1 MIASLRGTV
10 ISISLDS
17 AVIECAGV
25 GYLVKATPNTLAQLV
40 RGEEA
45 FILTTMVVKEDSH
58 TLYGFLDDS
67 TREMFALVQ
76 TVSGLGPRL
85 ALAAQSVYTTEELA
99 TAIGAGD
106 AKTLQKIPG
115 VGKRMAE
122 RMVVDLK
129 DKVAAYAGTA
139 PAPDA
144 TGASG
149 GVVNALVA
157 DQVVEALVGLGFTEK
172 VAGPVA
178 TQVLTESPDMQTS
191 QALRAALSILGT
203 GK

>member
-10 ISISLDS
+10 ITISLDS

-25 GYLVKATPNTLAQLV
+25 GYLIKAAPNTLAQLT
-40 RGEEA
+40 RGEET
-45 FILTTMVVKEDSH
+45 FILTTMVVKEDSQ

-67 TREMFALVQ
+67 TREMFGLLQ

-99 TAIGAGD
+99 GAISSSD

-129 DKVAAYAGTA
+129 DKVAGYVSPGGSTHEV
-139 PAPDA
+139 
-144 TGASG
+144 ASP
-149 GVVNALVA
+149 
-157 DQVVEALVGLGFTEK
+157 QVDLSGHIAEQVIEALTGLGFSEK
-172 VAGPVA
+172 MAEPAVS
-178 TQVLTESPDMQTS
+178 QVLSENPDIQTS

-203 GK
+203 RK

>member
-10 ISISLDS
+10 ITISLDS

-25 GYLVKATPNTLAQLV
+25 GYLIKAAPNTLAQLT
-40 RGEEA
+40 RGEET
-45 FILTTMVVKEDSH
+45 FILTTMVVKEDSQ

-67 TREMFALVQ
+67 TREMFGLLQ

-99 TAIGAGD
+99 GAISSSD

-129 DKVAAYAGTA
+129 DKVAGYVNPGGSTHEV
-139 PAPDA
+139 
-144 TGASG
+144 ASP
-149 GVVNALVA
+149 
-157 DQVVEALVGLGFTEK
+157 QVDLSGHIAEQVIEALTGLGFTEK
-172 VAGPVA
+172 MAEPAVS
-178 TQVLTESPDMQTS
+178 QVLSENPDIQTS

-203 GK
+203 RK

>member
-10 ISISLDS
+10 ITISLDS

-25 GYLVKATPNTLAQLV
+25 GYLVKAAPNTLAQLA
-40 RGEEA
+40 RGEET
-45 FILTTMVVKEDSH
+45 FILTTMVVKEDSQ

-67 TREMFALVQ
+67 TREMFALLQ

-99 TAIGAGD
+99 GAISSSD

-129 DKVAAYAGTA
+129 DKVAGYVSPGGSTHEV
-139 PAPDA
+139 
-144 TGASG
+144 ASP
-149 GVVNALVA
+149 
-157 DQVVEALVGLGFTEK
+157 QVDLSGHIAEQVIEALTGLGFTEK
-172 VAGPVA
+172 MAEPAVSK
-178 TQVLTESPDMQTS
+178 VLSENPDIQTS

-203 GK
+203 RK

>member
-10 ISISLDS
+10 ITISLDS

-25 GYLVKATPNTLAQLV
+25 GYLIKAAPNTLAQLT
-40 RGEEA
+40 RGEET
-45 FILTTMVVKEDSH
+45 FILTTMVVKEDSQ

-67 TREMFALVQ
+67 TREMFALLQ

-99 TAIGAGD
+99 GAISSSD

-129 DKVAAYAGTA
+129 DKVAGYVSPGGSTHEV
-139 PAPDA
+139 
-144 TGASG
+144 ASP
-149 GVVNALVA
+149 
-157 DQVVEALVGLGFTEK
+157 QVDLSGHIAEQVIEALTGLGFTEK
-172 VAGPVA
+172 MAEPAVS
-178 TQVLTESPDMQTS
+178 QVLSENPDIQTS

-203 GK
+203 RK

>member
-10 ISISLDS
+10 ITISLDS

-25 GYLVKATPNTLAQLV
+25 GYLIKAAPNTLAQLA
-40 RGEEA
+40 RGEET
-45 FILTTMVVKEDSH
+45 FILTTMVVKEDSQ

-67 TREMFALVQ
+67 TREMFGLLQ

-99 TAIGAGD
+99 GAISSSD

-129 DKVAAYAGTA
+129 DKVAGYVSPGGSTHEV
-139 PAPDA
+139 
-144 TGASG
+144 ASP
-149 GVVNALVA
+149 
-157 DQVVEALVGLGFTEK
+157 QVDLSGHIAEQVIEALTGLGFAEK
-172 VAGPVA
+172 MAEPAVS
-178 TQVLTESPDMQTS
+178 QVLSENPDIQTS

-203 GK
+203 RK

>member
-10 ISISLDS
+10 ITISLDS

-25 GYLVKATPNTLAQLV
+25 GYLIKAAPNTLAQLA
-40 RGEEA
+40 RGEET
-45 FILTTMVVKEDSH
+45 FILTTMVVKEDSQ

-67 TREMFALVQ
+67 TREMFGLLQ

-99 TAIGAGD
+99 GAISSSD

-129 DKVAAYAGTA
+129 DKVAGYVSPGGPTHEV
-139 PAPDA
+139 
-144 TGASG
+144 ASP
-149 GVVNALVA
+149 
-157 DQVVEALVGLGFTEK
+157 QVDLSGHIAEQVIEALTGLGFTEK
-172 VAGPVA
+172 MAEPAVS
-178 TQVLTESPDMQTS
+178 QVLSENPDIQTS

-203 GK
+203 RK

>member
-10 ISISLDS
+10 ITISLDS

-25 GYLVKATPNTLAQLV
+25 GYLVKAAPNTLAQLA
-40 RGEEA
+40 RGEET
-45 FILTTMVVKEDSH
+45 FILTTMVVKEDSQ

-67 TREMFALVQ
+67 TREMFALLQ

-99 TAIGAGD
+99 GAISSSD

-129 DKVAAYAGTA
+129 DKVAGYVSPGGSTHEV
-139 PAPDA
+139 
-144 TGASG
+144 ASP
-149 GVVNALVA
+149 
-157 DQVVEALVGLGFTEK
+157 QVDLSGHIAEQVIEALTGLGFTEK
-172 VAGPVA
+172 MAEPAVS
-178 TQVLTESPDMQTS
+178 QVLSENPDIQTS

-203 GK
+203 RK

>member
-10 ISISLDS
+10 ITISLDS

-25 GYLVKATPNTLAQLV
+25 GYLIKAAPNTLAQLT
-40 RGEEA
+40 RGEET
-45 FILTTMVVKEDSH
+45 FILTTMVVKEDSQ

-67 TREMFALVQ
+67 TREMFGLLQ

-99 TAIGAGD
+99 GAISSSD

-129 DKVAAYAGTA
+129 DKVAGYVSPGGSTHEV
-139 PAPDA
+139 
-144 TGASG
+144 ASP
-149 GVVNALVA
+149 
-157 DQVVEALVGLGFTEK
+157 QVDLSGHIAEQVIEALTGLGFTEK
-172 VAGPVA
+172 MAEPAVS
-178 TQVLTESPDMQTS
+178 QVLSENPDIQTS

-203 GK
+203 RK

>member
-10 ISISLDS
+10 ITISLDS

-25 GYLVKATPNTLAQLV
+25 GYLVKAAPNTLAQLA
-40 RGEEA
+40 RGEET
-45 FILTTMVVKEDSH
+45 FILTTMVVKEDSQ

-67 TREMFALVQ
+67 TREMFALLQ

-85 ALAAQSVYTTEELA
+85 ALAAQSVYTTQELA
-99 TAIGAGD
+99 GAISSSD

-129 DKVAAYAGTA
+129 DKVAGYVSPGGSTHEV
-139 PAPDA
+139 
-144 TGASG
+144 ASP
-149 GVVNALVA
+149 
-157 DQVVEALVGLGFTEK
+157 QVDLSGHIAEQVIEALTGLGFTEK
-172 VAGPVA
+172 MAEPAVS
-178 TQVLTESPDMQTS
+178 QVLSENPDIQTS

-203 GK
+203 RK

>member
-10 ISISLDS
+10 ITISLDS

-25 GYLVKATPNTLAQLV
+25 GYLVKAAPNTLAQLT
-40 RGEEA
+40 RGEET
-45 FILTTMVVKEDSH
+45 FILTTMVVKEDSQ

-67 TREMFALVQ
+67 TREMFGLLQ

-99 TAIGAGD
+99 GAISSSD

-129 DKVAAYAGTA
+129 DKVAGYVSPGGPTHEA
-139 PAPDA
+139 
-144 TGASG
+144 ASP
-149 GVVNALVA
+149 
-157 DQVVEALVGLGFTEK
+157 QVDLSGHIAEQVIEALTGLGFSEK
-172 VAGPVA
+172 MAEPAVS
-178 TQVLTESPDMQTS
+178 QVLSENPDIQTS

-203 GK
+203 RK

>member
-10 ISISLDS
+10 ITISLDS

-25 GYLVKATPNTLAQLV
+25 GYLIKAAPNTLAQLA
-40 RGEEA
+40 RGEET
-45 FILTTMVVKEDSH
+45 FILTTMVVKEDSQ

-67 TREMFALVQ
+67 TREMFGLLQ

-99 TAIGAGD
+99 GAISSSD

-129 DKVAAYAGTA
+129 DKVAGYVSPGGSTHEV
-139 PAPDA
+139 
-144 TGASG
+144 ASP
-149 GVVNALVA
+149 
-157 DQVVEALVGLGFTEK
+157 QVDLSGHIAEQVIEALTGLGFTEK
-172 VAGPVA
+172 MAEPAVS
-178 TQVLTESPDMQTS
+178 QVLSENPDIQTS

-203 GK
+203 RK

>member
-10 ISISLDS
+10 ITISLDS

-25 GYLVKATPNTLAQLV
+25 GYLVKAAPNTLAQLT
-40 RGEEA
+40 RGEET
-45 FILTTMVVKEDSH
+45 FILTTMVVKEDSQ

-67 TREMFALVQ
+67 TREMFALLQ

-99 TAIGAGD
+99 GAISSSD

-129 DKVAAYAGTA
+129 DKVAGYVSPGGSTHEV
-139 PAPDA
+139 
-144 TGASG
+144 ASP
-149 GVVNALVA
+149 
-157 DQVVEALVGLGFTEK
+157 QVDLSGHIAEQVIEALTGLGFTEK
-172 VAGPVA
+172 MAEPAVS
-178 TQVLTESPDMQTS
+178 QVLSENPDIQTS

-203 GK
+203 RK